1 MKKNVLA
8 LSIATLIGGLGFA
21 GAASAALSV
30 SESGAGNILLVPY
43 YSAQEGNLSVF
54 HLTNTDTT
62 NGKAVKVRFRGAA
75 NSDDVL
81 DFQVFM
87 SPGDVWTGIVS
98 QNPATGLAN
107 LLTVDN
113 TCTLPA
119 LPAAGKDFVTDRL
132 TRADWTAADK
142 AAQTREGYVEILNMA
157 DIPATANG
165 TNGLFKAIKHVNGK
179 APCSTAVLD
188 ATANLRYANS
198 NAGDTAAAIAAD
210 KDFSVTDGAY
220 ILSVAGKRNDKADL
234 VPPTGGL
241 TGQWYIMNL
250 EQNTTFSGVM
260 PAVKAEG
267 VPNADPLLTTKV
279 LNVFSPQ
286 LEEPA
291 ELKTADPLMV
301 GGAAAIIKPQM
312 YDVPDLSTAYVG
324 VTAADVVDVTKAVAQ
339 AKALTDLLKNNTVIN
354 QYATDVELDA
364 KTDWVFSMPTR
375 RYTIAADY
383 TKKPTEA
390 GYRVIDTVTPGVAGN
405 LFSTLA
411 NSSVDSKGQICAKSA
426 DSKFWDREEQYV
438 GKGPV
443 FSPGTQTSYS
453 LCGEVGVLAF
463 QEGTSALGASLTRQT
478 VKAPYVNG
486 WGSVTFGTNAATAVP
501 VLGASFMKLTNLKV
515 GNGVVANY
523 GVTWAHTY
531 K

>member
-8 LSIATLIGGLGFA
+8 LSIATLVGGLGFT
-21 GAASAALSV
+21 GAAAAQTANLEV
-30 SESGAGNILLVPY
+30 AESGAGNILLVPY
-43 YSAQEGNLSVF
+43 YSAQEGNISVF
-54 HLTNTDTT
+54 HVTNTDTV

-98 QNPATGLAN
+98 QNPQNGLAS
-107 LLTVDN
+107 LVTVDN

-142 AAQTREGYVEILNMA
+142 AAQTREGYVEILNMS

-165 TNGLFKAIKHVNGK
+165 TNGLFKATKHVNGK
-179 APCSTAVLD
+179 APCTSTVLE
-188 ATANLRYANS
+188 ATAELRRTS
-198 NAGDTAAAIAAD
+198 SVAGNTAAAITAKADYSQTDDAFILKVDGKSNDAAD
-210 KDFSVTDGAY
+210 LT
-220 ILSVAGKRNDKADL
+220 
-234 VPPTGGL
+234 PPTGGL

-260 PAVKAEG
+260 PAVKVAG
-267 VPNADPLLTTKV
+267 TNTA

-286 LEEPA
+286 LEEAA
-291 ELKTADPLMV
+291 ELATADPLMNGSDRSIV
-301 GGAAAIIKPQM
+301 PQM
-312 YDVPDLSTAYVG
+312 YDVPDLSTPYVAG
-324 VTAADVVDVTKAVAQ
+324 NVTSAADAALQAQ
-339 AKALTDLLKNNTVIN
+339 ELTNILSSTSLLN

-364 KTDWVFSMPTR
+364 KTDWVLSMPTR

-383 TKKPTEA
+383 AKKPTDDA
-390 GYRVIDTVTPGVAGN
+390 YRVVNAGVTGN
-405 LFSTLA
+405 LFHDKA
-411 NSSVDSKGQICAKSA
+411 NSSVDAKGQICAKSSDA
-426 DSKFWDREEQYV
+426 KFWDREEQSV

-443 FSPGTQTSYS
+443 FSPGTTTTYS
-453 LCGEVGVLAF
+453 LCGEVGVLSF
-463 QEGTSALGASLTRQT
+463 QAGTSALGASLTRQNVT
-478 VKAPYVNG
+478 APYTNG
-486 WGSVTFGTNAATAVP
+486 WGKISFKAAVP
-501 VLGASFMKLTNLKV
+501 VMGAAFMKLTNNRV

-531 K
+531 EGRVK

>member
-1 MKKNVLA
+1 
-8 LSIATLIGGLGFA
+8 
-21 GAASAALSV
+21 
-30 SESGAGNILLVPY
+30 
-43 YSAQEGNLSVF
+43 
-54 HLTNTDTT
+54 
-62 NGKAVKVRFRGAA
+62 
-75 NSDDVL
+75 
-81 DFQVFM
+81 
-87 SPGDVWTGIVS
+87 
-98 QNPATGLAN
+98 
-107 LLTVDN
+107 
-113 TCTLPA
+113 
-119 LPAAGKDFVTDRL
+119 
-132 TRADWTAADK
+132 
-142 AAQTREGYVEILNMA
+142 
-157 DIPATANG
+157 
-165 TNGLFKAIKHVNGK
+165 
-179 APCSTAVLD
+179 
-188 ATANLRYANS
+188 
-198 NAGDTAAAIAAD
+198 
-210 KDFSVTDGAY
+210 
-220 ILSVAGKRNDKADL
+220 
-234 VPPTGGL
+234 
-241 TGQWYIMNL
+241 
-250 EQNTTFSGVM
+250 M
-260 PAVKAEG
+260 PAVKAVG
-267 VPNADPLLTTKV
+267 DVAPLPVTQV

-286 LEEPA
+286 LEEQA

-301 GGAAAIIKPQM
+301 GATPIIKPQM

-324 VTAADVVDVTKAVAQ
+324 TGVGDVLLPAQAVAQ
-339 AKALTDLLKNNTVIN
+339 AQALTNLLKNNTVIN

-383 TKKPTEA
+383 TQKPTDA
-390 GYRVIDTVTPGVAGN
+390 AYRVINAAVTGN

-426 DSKFWDREEQYV
+426 DSKFWDREEQSV

-486 WGSVTFGTNAATAVP
+486 WGSVTFGTNAATGVP

-531 K
+531 EKK

>member
-8 LSIATLIGGLGFA
+8 LSIATLVGGLGFA
-21 GAASAALSV
+21 GAAAAAAPNLEV
-30 SESGAGNILLVPY
+30 AESGAGNILLVPY
-43 YSAQEGNLSVF
+43 YSAQEGNISVF
-54 HLTNTDTT
+54 HVTNTDTV

-98 QNPATGLAN
+98 QNPQNGLAS
-107 LLTVDN
+107 LVTVDN

-142 AAQTREGYVEILNMA
+142 AAQTREGYVEILNMS

-165 TNGLFKAIKHVNGK
+165 TNGLFKATKHVNGK
-179 APCSTAVLD
+179 APCTSTVLE
-188 ATANLRYANS
+188 ATAELRRTS
-198 NAGDTAAAIAAD
+198 FVAGNTAAAVAAKADYSQADDAFVLKVDGKSNDAAD
-210 KDFSVTDGAY
+210 
-220 ILSVAGKRNDKADL
+220 LKA
-234 VPPTGGL
+234 PTGGL

-260 PAVKAEG
+260 PAVKVAG
-267 VPNADPLLTTKV
+267 ANKA

-286 LEEPA
+286 LEETA
-291 ELKTADPLMV
+291 ELTTADPLMI
-301 GGAAAIIKPQM
+301 GTTPIIVPQM
-312 YDVPDLSTAYVG
+312 YDVPDLSTPYVVG
-324 VTAADVVDVTKAVAQ
+324 VASAAAQ
-339 AKALTDLLKNNTVIN
+339 AQELTDILSSTSLLN

-364 KTDWVFSMPTR
+364 KTDWVLSMPTR
-375 RYTIAADY
+375 RYTIAANY
-383 TKKPTEA
+383 SEKPTTETA
-390 GYRVIDTVTPGVAGN
+390 AYRVVNAGVTGN
-405 LFSTLA
+405 LFSDKA
-411 NSSVDSKGQICAKSA
+411 NSSVDAKGQICAKSSDA
-426 DSKFWDREEQYV
+426 KFWDREEQSV

-443 FSPGTQTSYS
+443 FSPGTTTTYS
-453 LCGEVGVLAF
+453 LCGEVGVLSF
-463 QEGTSALGASLTRQT
+463 QAGTSALGASLTRQNVT
-478 VKAPYVNG
+478 APYTNG
-486 WGSVTFGTNAATAVP
+486 WGKITFKAPVP
-501 VLGASFMKLTNLKV
+501 VMGAAFMKLTNNRV

-531 K
+531 EGGVK